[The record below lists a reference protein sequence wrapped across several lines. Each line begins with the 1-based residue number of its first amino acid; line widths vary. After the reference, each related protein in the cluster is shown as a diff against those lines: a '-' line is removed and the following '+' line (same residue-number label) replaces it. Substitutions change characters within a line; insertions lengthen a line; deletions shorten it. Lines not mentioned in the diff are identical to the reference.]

1 MSDASSSP
9 VSAAPSQD
17 SAPKT
22 APAAAPDGKPRRSR
36 LRRILTSWPV
46 LTAAGLV
53 ALYFLALLVG
63 VSYGGRWFLEK
74 KLSETLDAPC
84 QVEALRIN
92 PFTLRTEASGVVIP
106 YPPQSGAGEFVSFK
120 RLEIRPALWEMI
132 TTFKPNLGSVR
143 LEEPRISVGLMK
155 DGAPSLAAYPF
166 AKDSGE
172 KTPEDKDASTEPF
185 GFTVT
190 DIEVTDGR
198 VSVWDKS
205 HDFEQ
210 VIDNIYIHIPLV
222 SSLAQ
227 NRDTPV
233 APEVRAT
240 IDGSPVTVNA
250 TSTVFADQINST
262 VDLDLGRIPIEHFR
276 SYIAP
281 YTSLIL
287 QKAAISTIL
296 SLKAGYVG
304 EDSHFDISLTGTL
317 NLYDVNVLD
326 PAGKKSVLALK
337 SGRLEVERFLLRPQ
351 DIAIHDLA
359 LDGLSA
365 YVARNRDGALN
376 WQGYFKSGSA
386 PAKKT
391 APKAAPQ
398 KDGAPQ
404 GSAAKKAAPA
414 KNPAAGL
421 PALVLSR
428 FALTNGRV
436 QWVDETVG
444 FDHTFENLQASLA
457 NFSTRG
463 NDPATFQVSLKDALV
478 GAAKVSGSYSLAA
491 NAAKLD
497 AQVDGFAIPGLAP
510 YLKSLPVT
518 IEKGAFATQ
527 IKADLDLNAPMPVKT
542 AQGKM
547 GVKGLAVKEPA
558 VAATLGDLEV
568 TDIIFKGAPLSFAG
582 NITAKSLAAKDGK
595 LWDAAVSELAATGL
609 DFDAEPL
616 SFAAKSITVTLPKGA
631 FTLKPDR
638 KNAAEASKELQ
649 DLSRQMKELEKKKAA
664 GAKAAAAAGEETKAA
679 KPNPA
684 ASPLAG
690 VDRQLSAFKK
700 FSIGKLAVK
709 NGSFVFRDERVS
721 PPTTGRVDRLSL
733 SLDDISTTPGS
744 QAKLLLSG
752 LFDKAPFT
760 VKGTINPLKAP
771 LNAAMRLELDGL
783 NMINLSPFLLQALAY
798 PIQRGMFTADLD
810 VSFKDDELTS
820 TNHFVIENFDLG
832 PKQNVAGA
840 ADLPLPL
847 AVALLK
853 GPSGTIDL
861 TVSADGRLDDPSFSV
876 AGLVLKILGNIML
889 KVVTSPFNL
898 VAGIFS
904 SDDGQDGPDL
914 QLIRFEPG
922 LSNLDEQGRA
932 SIAAVSALMEKR
944 PALNLDV
951 TGMAS
956 AEDRKEYAE
965 AYALTKMR
973 ELKYKNLPSGDRE
986 KLAPEDV
993 PLSRT
998 KNPEEFA
1005 ELLYKV
1011 YNDSDLNVPRNL
1023 FGTAE
1028 KVSTDAML
1036 DAFRKAI
1043 VPTDADLEKLA
1054 GARAEA
1060 VYRAFLAD
1068 KAALGSR
1075 VKKNP
1080 ALLVDGKTDEEL
1092 VPGARLDLAP
1102 AQ

>member
-1 MSDASSSP
+1 MSDTPTPPSVSP
-9 VSAAPSQD
+9 AQD
-17 SAPKT
+17 STPQS
-22 APAAAPDGKPRRSR
+22 APAGAPPEGAPRRSR
-36 LRRILTSWPV
+36 LRRILTSWPF
-46 LTAAGLV
+46 LTVVGLA

-63 VSYGGRWFLEK
+63 VPYGGRWFLEK

-84 QVEALRIN
+84 QVASLRIN
-92 PFTLRTEASGVVIP
+92 PFTFRTEAAGVVIP

-120 RLEIRPALWEMI
+120 RLEIRPALWEML

-155 DGAPSLAAYPF
+155 DGVPSLSAYPF

-172 KTPEDKDASTEPF
+172 KTPEDADARTEPF

-190 DIEVTDGR
+190 DIEVTDGQ

-250 TSTVFADQINST
+250 TSTVFADYVNST
-262 VDLDLGRIPIEHFR
+262 VDLDLGRIPIEKFR
-276 SYIAP
+276 AYIAP

-304 EDSHFDISLTGTL
+304 EDNHFDISLTGTL

-351 DIAIHDLA
+351 DIAIHDLT
-359 LDGLSA
+359 LNGLSA

-376 WQGYFKSGSA
+376 WQGYFGSGKA
-386 PAKKT
+386 PAKKA

-398 KDGAPQ
+398 KDGA
-404 GSAAKKAAPA
+404 SAGTAKKAAPA

-421 PALVLSR
+421 PSVVLSH

-444 FDHTFENLQASLA
+444 FDHTFENLQASLS

-463 NDPATFQVSLKDALV
+463 KDPATFQVALKDALV
-478 GAAKVSGSYSLAA
+478 GAIKASGSYSLAA
-491 NAAKLD
+491 NTAKLD
-497 AQVDGFAIPGLAP
+497 AQVDGLAIPGLAP

-518 IEKGAFATQ
+518 IEKGAFATH
-527 IKADLDLNAPMPVKT
+527 IKADLDLNAPMPVRT
-542 AQGKM
+542 AEGKM
-547 GVKGLAVKEPA
+547 GVKGLAVKDAA

-568 TDIIFKGAPLSFAG
+568 TDIVFKGAPLSFAG
-582 NITAKSLAAKDGK
+582 SVTAKSLAAKDGK
-595 LWDAAVSELAATGL
+595 LWDAAVSEFTATGL

-616 SFAAKSITVTLPKGA
+616 SFAAKSVTVTLPKGA

-664 GAKAAAAAGEETKAA
+664 GAKAAAAGEEKKAA

-690 VDRQLSAFKK
+690 VDKQLSVFKK

-721 PPTTGRVDRLSL
+721 PPTTGRVDRLNL
-733 SLDDISTTPGS
+733 SLDDISIAPGS

-810 VSFKDDELTS
+810 VSFKDDELNS

-861 TVSADGRLDDPSFSV
+861 TVNADGRLDDPSFSV

-904 SDDGQDGPDL
+904 SDDAQSGPDL
-914 QLIRFEPG
+914 QLVRFEPG
-922 LSNLDEQGRA
+922 LSNLDDKARA
-932 SIAAVSALMEKR
+932 SVAAVAALMEKR

-956 AEDRKEYAE
+956 AEDRRDYAE

-973 ELKYKNLPSGDRE
+973 ELKYKDLPSGDRE

-993 PLSRT
+993 SISRT

-1005 ELLYKV
+1005 DLLYKV

-1023 FGTAE
+1023 FGTAD
-1028 KVSTDAML
+1028 KVSIDAML

-1054 GARAEA
+1054 DARAEA

-1068 KAALGSR
+1068 RAALASR
-1075 VKKNP
+1075 VKKSP

-1092 VPGARLDLAP
+1092 VPGVRLDLAP